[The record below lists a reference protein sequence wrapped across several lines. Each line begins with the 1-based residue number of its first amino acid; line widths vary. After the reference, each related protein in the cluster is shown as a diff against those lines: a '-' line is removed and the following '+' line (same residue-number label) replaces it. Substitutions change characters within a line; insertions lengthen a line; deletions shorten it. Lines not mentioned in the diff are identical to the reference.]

1 MRPIADYYKRLIRPW
16 VNLKEIELKALPVP
30 EKHQSVLNTIQKKEG
45 QILLECLKKQE
56 KPLRGVV
63 VLLDEK
69 GSSLPTLK
77 WAEQIRNYELN
88 STSSLFF
95 CIGSSLGF
103 SNEIRDD
110 LRCKMS
116 FGPQTVS
123 HELARVLLLE
133 QLYRAYSILKGHP
146 YHNA

>member
-1 MRPIADYYKRLIRPW
+1 MSSLADYYKRLIRPW
-16 VNLKEIELKALPVP
+16 VNLKEIELKPLPVS
-30 EKHQSVLNTIQKKEG
+30 EKHPSVLNTIQKKEG
-45 QILLECLKKQE
+45 QLVLECLKKQE
-56 KPLRGVV
+56 KSPRGVV

-69 GSSLPTLK
+69 GSSLSTLK

-88 STSSLFF
+88 STPSLSF

-103 SNEIRDD
+103 SNEIRDE

-123 HELARVLLLE
+123 HELARILLLE